1 MIRQPNV
8 VGDGTTGRC
17 GEVSGETCA
26 VGGERRR
33 SQSLHGTEAAKAARS
48 AESKAAPRDGR
59 QEGGGVSFTTKQS
72 ESQAPAVPVR
82 ATQGAQTH
90 GRDWWWVEASVWNE
104 RMLAA
109 LENGVKG
116 GKWFSLI
123 DKVYRAE
130 TLKAAWKKVKGNGG
144 AAGVDGQSVE
154 RFAAR
159 AELEVVVAQ
168 SVKHIHR
175 SGPLQELRW
184 EPCFIQRLTE
194 RRGRLLSLT
203 GQITPLPG
211 ARLACLNARQVY
223 QPNGNKKRTDR
234 MRKLTWL
241 LPAQKSKR
249 ENLWRL
255 CGSTD
260 QHIARKDPPIPSSRW
275 ASRPC

>member
-1 MIRQPNV
+1 MSPGAVSHIRAKA
-8 VGDGTTGRC
+8 TSGRSARPRTIIC
-17 GEVSGETCA
+17 STASRLCDSATANMTFCNDATSIALFLHVRDTFVKQLVQIFVHSDDL
-26 VGGERRR
+26 RRR
-33 SQSLHGTEAAKAARS
+33 GEPGKRLSGH
-48 AESKAAPRDGR
+48 P
-59 QEGGGVSFTTKQS
+59 
-72 ESQAPAVPVR
+72 P
-82 ATQGAQTH
+82 
-90 GRDWWWVEASVWNE
+90 
-104 RMLAA
+104 LAM
-109 LENGVKG
+109 
-116 GKWFSLI
+116 
-123 DKVYRAE
+123 
-130 TLKAAWKKVKGNGG
+130 
-144 AAGVDGQSVE
+144 
-154 RFAAR
+154 
-159 AELEVVVAQ
+159 EVVVAQ